1 MSADGEALNV
11 VRTGRVDISQHER
24 TSTGARVTRSISNQG
39 ANMTVSITFRHI
51 DATEALKGHAT
62 TRISRLQKFL
72 QKPMEAKVTLSHE
85 KLESVVE
92 VQVHSGGEW
101 YEAKEVSADMYAAID
116 TVVAKLERQITKRH
130 GVSSARR
137 HKEVDL
143 RHMEEGPALESSLAE
158 ASGDR

>member
-1 MSADGEALNV
+1 MNK
-11 VRTGRVDISQHER
+11 
-24 TSTGARVTRSISNQG
+24 G
-39 ANMTVSITFRHI
+39 ANMTVNITFRHI

-72 QKPMEAKVTLSHE
+72 QKPMEAKVTLAHE
-85 KLESVVE
+85 KLQSSVE
-92 VQVHSGGEW
+92 IQVHSGGEW
-101 YEAKEVSADMYAAID
+101 YEAKEVAADMYAAID
-116 TVVAKLERQITKRH
+116 TVVTKLERQITKKH

-143 RHMEEGPALESSLAE
+143 RHKEGEPASDALLALAE